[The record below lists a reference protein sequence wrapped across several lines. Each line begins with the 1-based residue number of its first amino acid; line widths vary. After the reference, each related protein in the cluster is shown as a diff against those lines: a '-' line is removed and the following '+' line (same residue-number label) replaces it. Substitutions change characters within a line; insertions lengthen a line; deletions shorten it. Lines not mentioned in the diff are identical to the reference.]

1 MIEAM
6 NPLLKKRWT
15 SGSGDVHTFQ
25 NVVMEVSDHAKN
37 NKIFIGSDSFLTKKR
52 TCFVTAVCLLT
63 KNKGGRYFLYK
74 DYLKTNQFNI
84 LSVRITEEVRRS
96 IELAEYFMNSHNIL
110 PQEIE
115 LHLDVSPFGAKNGT
129 SKFSE
134 MLRGYVQGYGFGC
147 KLKPNAWASQTVADK
162 HSK

>member
-1 MIEAM
+1 MIKAM

-15 SGSGDVHTFQ
+15 SGSGVIHTFDDI
-25 NVVMEVSDHAKN
+25 VSEISNHAKN

-96 IELAEYFMNSHNIL
+96 IELAEYFMNTYNIL
-110 PQEIE
+110 PQDIE
-115 LHLDVSPFGAKNGT
+115 LHLDVSPFAAKNKT
-129 SKFSE
+129 SKFSD
-134 MLRGYVQGYGFGC
+134 MLKGYVQGYGFGC

>member
-1 MIEAM
+1 MISHM
-6 NPLLKKRWT
+6 SPLSSKKWT
-15 SGSGDVHTFQ
+15 SGSGDIYTFQ
-25 NVVMEVSDHAKN
+25 QVNDIVSKHSWN
-37 NKIFIGSDSFLTKKR
+37 NKIFIGSDSFVTKSR

-63 KNKGGRYFLYK
+63 KNMGGKYFLYK
-74 DYLKTNQFNI
+74 EYLNTNQFNV
-84 LSVRITEEVRRS
+84 LSVRITEDVRRS
-96 IELAEYFMNSHNIL
+96 IELAEHFMNSFSIL
-110 PQEIE
+110 PQNIE

-134 MLRGYVQGYGFGC
+134 MLRGYVQGYGFEC

>member
-1 MIEAM
+1 MITTM
-6 NPLLKKRWT
+6 SPLLKKRWI
-15 SGSGDVHTFQ
+15 SGAGSTHSFD
-25 NVVMEVSDHAKN
+25 EVSNMVSLHSRT

-74 DYLKTNQFNI
+74 DYLKTNQFDI

-96 IELAEYFMNSHNIL
+96 IELAEYFMNTYSIL
-110 PQEIE
+110 PQDIE
-115 LHLDVSPFGAKNGT
+115 LHLDVSPFAAKNGT

>member
-1 MIEAM
+1 MIVTM
-6 NPLLKKRWT
+6 NPLSKKRWA
-15 SGSGDVHTFQ
+15 SGSGVLHSFEDIEK
-25 NVVMEVSDHAKN
+25 EVLTHSKS

-63 KNKGGRYFLYK
+63 KNKGGKYYLYK
-74 DYLKTNQFNI
+74 EYLKTNQFNI

-96 IELAEYFMNSHNIL
+96 IELAEYFMDTYSVL
-110 PQEIE
+110 PQNIE
-115 LHLDVSPFGAKNGT
+115 LHLDVSPFAAKNGT
-129 SKFSE
+129 SKFSD
-134 MLRGYVQGYGFGC
+134 MLKGYVQGYGFGC

>member
-1 MIEAM
+1 MIVTM
-6 NPLLKKRWT
+6 NSLSKKRWT
-15 SGSGDVHTFQ
+15 SGSGVLHTFEGVTKQ
-25 NVVMEVSDHAKN
+25 VLTHSKN

-52 TCFVTAVCLLT
+52 TCFVTAVCLVT
-63 KNKGGRYFLYK
+63 ENKGGRYFLYK

>member
-1 MIEAM
+1 MILSM
-6 NPLLKKRWT
+6 SPLLKKKWI
-15 SGSGDVHTFQ
+15 SGSGTVHSFD
-25 NVVMEVSDHAKN
+25 EVSNMVSLHSRGS
-37 NKIFIGSDSFLTKKR
+37 KIFIGSDSFLTKKR

-74 DYLKTNQFNI
+74 EYLKTNQFNV

-96 IELAEYFMNSHNIL
+96 IELAEYFMNTYSIL
-110 PQEIE
+110 PQNIE
-115 LHLDVSPFGAKNGT
+115 LHLDVSPFGTKNGT

>member
-1 MIEAM
+1 MITAM
-6 NPLLKKRWT
+6 SPLLKKRWI
-15 SGSGDVHTFQ
+15 SGAGRIHSFE
-25 NVVMEVSDHAKN
+25 EVSNMVSLHSRT

-52 TCFVTAVCLLT
+52 TCFVTAVCLIT
-63 KNKGGRYFLYK
+63 KDKGGRYFLYK

-96 IELAEYFMNSHNIL
+96 IELAEYFMNTYNIL
-110 PQEIE
+110 PQDIE
-115 LHLDVSPFGAKNGT
+115 LHLDVSPFAAKNGT

>member
-1 MIEAM
+1 MIIAM
-6 NPLLKKRWT
+6 NPLLKKRWI
-15 SGSGDVHTFQ
+15 SGSGSVHSFD
-25 NVVMEVSDHAKN
+25 EVSNLVSLHSHT

-52 TCFVTAVCLLT
+52 TCFVTAVCLIT
-63 KNKGGRYFLYK
+63 KDKGGRYFLYK

-96 IELAEYFMNSHNIL
+96 IELAEYFMNTCSIL
-110 PQEIE
+110 PQDIE
-115 LHLDVSPFGAKNGT
+115 LHLDVSPFAAKNGT

>member
-1 MIEAM
+1 MIPDM
-6 NPLLKKRWT
+6 NPLSNKKWI
-15 SGSGDVHTFQ
+15 SGSGIIHTFDEI
-25 NVVMEVSDHAKN
+25 NNIVSAHSYN

-52 TCFVTAVCLLT
+52 TCFVTAICLLT
-63 KNKGGRYFLYK
+63 KDKGGRYFLYK

-96 IELAEYFMNSHNIL
+96 IELAEHFMNTYNIL
-110 PQEIE
+110 PQDIE
-115 LHLDVSPFGAKNGT
+115 LHLDVSPFGTKNGT
-129 SKFSE
+129 SKFSD
-134 MLRGYVQGYGFGC
+134 MLKGYVQGYGFGC

>member
-1 MIEAM
+1 MILSD
-6 NPLLKKRWT
+6 PLFNKKWY
-15 SGSGDVHTFQ
+15 SGSGTRHSFE
-25 NVVMEVSDHAKN
+25 EVSSIVSAHSRN

-63 KNKGGRYFLYK
+63 KDKGGRYFLYR

-96 IELAEYFMNSHNIL
+96 IELAEYFMNTYNIL
-110 PQEIE
+110 PQDIE

-129 SKFSE
+129 SKFSD
-134 MLRGYVQGYGFGC
+134 MLKGYVQGYGFGC